1 MFAVNAFSSKALL
14 ISALMF
20 GGVALISSQ
29 ALGDVNEE
37 GGVHLL
43 LAELVVGGGGNM
55 GKGAGPSSETH
66 GADRQIDRARMYEQQ
81 GDDDDG
87 PSLTAP
93 STMPQPPGW
102 SPSAVERARVYRDS
116 KSATEVEGITGD
128 VLQRDDSPA
137 ARSAAENRRKARVYS
152 STATGNDI
160 DLSYVGRDG
169 IPLVKCEPIDNVS
182 GRIGDDS
189 LPGSLVMIF
198 VRGKQIKVRCR

>member
-1 MFAVNAFSSKALL
+1 MFAVNAYPAKALL

-37 GGVHLL
+37 GNVHVL
-43 LAELVVGGGGNM
+43 LAELVVGGAGSV
-55 GKGAGPSSETH
+55 GKGASGETH

-81 GDDDDG
+81 DDDDDG
-87 PSLTAP
+87 LSLTAP
-93 STMPQPPGW
+93 STMPHPPGW
-102 SPSAVERARVYRDS
+102 SPSAVDRARVYRDS